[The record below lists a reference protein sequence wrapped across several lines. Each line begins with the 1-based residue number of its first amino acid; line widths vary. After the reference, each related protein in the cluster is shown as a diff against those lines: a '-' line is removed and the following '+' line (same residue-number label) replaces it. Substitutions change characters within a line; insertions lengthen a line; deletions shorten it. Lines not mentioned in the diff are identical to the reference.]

1 VDANFRSTILFSPV
15 AVFVLSKRRGEV
27 GPEIDS
33 NSSMS
38 WAYWR
43 IAVMVSAYLVLYFSF
58 GYFIAWKNPAVR
70 AYYGGTDPGS
80 FLLQLADVFRTTPWL
95 LPFQILRAL
104 LWIGLG
110 AVVIKMMDAPRWL
123 KGLGVSLAFAVLMN
137 AQLLIPNP
145 YMPQPVR
152 MIHLVETASS
162 NFLFGWILVWVLL
175 PRARRVEET
184 RAVS

>member
-1 VDANFRSTILFSPV
+1 LGVLANRGDGVGLPCALFLFW
-15 AVFVLSKRRGEV
+15 VFHSLEEPCG
-27 GPEIDS
+27 
-33 NSSMS
+33 
-38 WAYWR
+38 
-43 IAVMVSAYLVLYFSF
+43 
-58 GYFIAWKNPAVR
+58 R